1 MDMLVKVYKAVANE
15 KRLKMLALLIKNRD
29 MELKDI
35 YTNLKIPQATAS
47 RNLKI
52 LEKDNFVSSWYE
64 RGKVFYSLIESNEFP
79 YNKAVLNSIKRWE
92 KEKSS

>member
-1 MDMLVKVYKAVANE
+1 MDLLQKVFKAVANE
-15 KRLKMLALLIKNRD
+15 KRLKMLALLLKNRE

-52 LEKDNFVSSWYE
+52 LEKNRFLSSRYE
-64 RGKVFYSLIESNEFP
+64 RGRVFYSLIESDEFP
-79 YNKAVLNSIKRWE
+79 YNKAVLNSIKKRKRE
-92 KEKSS
+92 TMS